1 MKRMMPARDPFTHTF
16 SLTAKSSTESEL
28 SFSERLGFGIDV
40 EGDFEAPRIALAP
53 TSTEEA
59 VSEVVRLS
67 VLQKEEE
74 VLEVGVFG
82 SLLAMVVSSLFVC
95 LQLMSPVM
103 LKY

>member
-1 MKRMMPARDPFTHTF
+1 MPAREPFTHTF

-28 SFSERLGFGIDV
+28 SFSERLGFGMDV
-40 EGDFEAPRIALAP
+40 EGAPRMALAP

-82 SLLAMVVSSLFVC
+82 SLLAMVVNLYDAVI
-95 LQLMSPVM
+95 
-103 LKY
+103 LKPKK